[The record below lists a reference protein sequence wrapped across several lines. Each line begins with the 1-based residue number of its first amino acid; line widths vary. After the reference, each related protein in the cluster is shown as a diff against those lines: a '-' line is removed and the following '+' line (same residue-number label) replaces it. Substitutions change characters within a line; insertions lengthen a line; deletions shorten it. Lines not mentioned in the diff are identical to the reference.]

1 MTTIVVTLTDLTFPA
16 NLEDKFCKFRPLISL
31 KYRDSNNK
39 ITFAREVLPGLGK
52 RDYWECEKDNKSK
65 PNYVRHQAE
74 PKVDMDKVDVSTREI
89 TFDDLDLK
97 KLERVEA
104 EIFDID
110 IKSGFLDK
118 LRENLLQVLPVAV
131 APFLP
136 VTLPVTLTLI
146 KGAVEKGTGKK
157 VADLK
162 KSLLDKA
169 TGKEDGV
176 ARSLWIHSQT
186 LTSDT
191 QHTITINGS
200 GVQGDYSVTLEI
212 EVT

>member
-1 MTTIVVTLTDLTFPA
+1 M
-16 NLEDKFCKFRPLISL
+16 
-31 KYRDSNNK
+31 
-39 ITFAREVLPGLGK
+39 
-52 RDYWECEKDNKSK
+52 
-65 PNYVRHQAE
+65 
-74 PKVDMDKVDVSTREI
+74 DVSTREI

-97 KLERVEA
+97 KLERVEV

-186 LTSDT
+186 LTSDS
-191 QHTITINGS
+191 QDTITIDGS